1 MPVKPE
7 MERSRAVLYLS
18 ATAVLWSFG
27 GVLIK
32 WVSWN
37 PLAIAGTRSLIALP
51 FLLVLFPKRRITWS
65 GAQIGGAVGYAATV
79 ILFVSATKLTTAANA
94 ILLQYTA
101 PLFVAA
107 ASGLLLGER
116 VRWFDW
122 LAISVA
128 CGGMVLFFVDKLE
141 TGGYWGNIIA
151 ILSGVA
157 FAAMI
162 LFLRKEKD
170 GDPLASV
177 VLGNALTVILCLPFM
192 LHPPLRASDWTG
204 LALLGIFQIG
214 LSYVLYAEAIKHVT
228 ALEGILV
235 PMIEPILN
243 PIWVFLFLGERP
255 GRLALAGGT
264 VVIAAVMARSVLYVF
279 LGNAPLKK

>member
-1 MPVKPE
+1 
-7 MERSRAVLYLS
+7 MERSRAVLYLA

-51 FLLVLFPKRRITWS
+51 FLLLLFPKRRITWS
-65 GAQIGGAVGYAATV
+65 GAQIGGAAGYAATV

-101 PLFVAA
+101 PLLVAA

-122 LAISVA
+122 LAIAVA
-128 CGGMVLFFVDKLE
+128 CGGMVLFFVDKVAA
-141 TGGYWGNIIA
+141 GNYWGNIVA

-157 FAAMI
+157 FATMI

-177 VLGNALTVILCLPFM
+177 VLGNALTVLLCLPFM
-192 LHPPLRASDWTG
+192 FHPPLRASDWTG

-214 LSYVLYAEAIKHVT
+214 LSYVLYTEAIKHVT

-235 PMIEPILN
+235 PMIEPVLN
-243 PIWVFLFLGERP
+243 PVWVLLFLGERP
-255 GRLALAGGT
+255 GRFAVIGG
-264 VVIAAVMARSVLYVF
+264 VVVVAAVMARSFLFVLI
-279 LGNAPLKK
+279 GDPPSKKA